1 MVADYILECGHW
13 EELPATD
20 EMLSADPKTVDGYV
34 WCTACR
40 DWQLVIERADPAD
53 VEVAS

>member
-20 EMLSADPKTVDGYV
+20 EMLSTDPKTVDGYV
-34 WCTACR
+34 WCTECK
-40 DWQLVIERADPAD
+40 DWRLVIERADPAD